1 MTTLVEA
8 PCLSVRDISVRF
20 GNLWALRDVSIDV
33 PPGQTIG
40 LIGPNGAGKSTLLNV
55 MAGERAPTTGTVTY
69 GDDDISSVPPAG
81 RARRGITRTFQDL
94 RLFEQMSVMENLLV
108 ARRAPR
114 QGLRRWSRV
123 PVSSDRRWVADLL
136 GSLNLTDVAHT
147 EVRLLPHPVR
157 RMVSYARAVA
167 GEPSCVLLDEPA
179 AGLSESERSVLGSRL
194 QEDIRS
200 RQLSVVLVEHDMGF
214 VRRLCES
221 TYVLN
226 GGQIIAFGSFA
237 QISENHAVRAAYL
250 GDAPDS

>member
-1 MTTLVEA
+1 MTTLQA
-8 PCLSVRDISVRF
+8 PCLSVRNISVRF

-55 MAGERAPTTGTVTY
+55 MAGERAPTAGTVTY
-69 GDDDISSVPPAG
+69 DDDISSVPPAG

-114 QGLRRWSRV
+114 QGLRRMSGVR
-123 PVSSDRRWVADLL
+123 VSSDRRWVADLL
-136 GSLNLTDVAHT
+136 GSLNLTGVAHT

-179 AGLSESERSVLGSRL
+179 AGLSESERSLLGSRL

-200 RQLSVVLVEHDMGF
+200 RKLSVVLVEHDMGF

-226 GGQIIAFGSFA
+226 GGKIIAFGSFA
-237 QISENHAVRAAYL
+237 QISENHIVRAAYL
-250 GDAPDS
+250 GDPAL